1 MLVATLI
8 PKTYVVNVDLDGGQ
22 WPQSAGI
29 TTSTYTH
36 TWSHATNVAVA
47 VPERTGYAFRGW
59 KAVDSDTGSAVE
71 NAFVQSGNTLTVA
84 AQIAQNPVFSATQE
98 PAPTDVPGPTD
109 APATMAVQTN
119 ASITGYSEIAGT
131 GLGFKYSHPVNWINQ
146 PGRYSI
152 CYTEPVTSSKD
163 YPARVVVTIKKLAH
177 KCDAEKAQKQLV
189 SYLELLMT
197 EYDEKTF
204 EVGTL
209 DNETRFLGK
218 KGLST
223 TYLAYDGDQ
232 EVKGYVMLAY
242 STYYVVC
249 YHFVCAYD
257 NYDSFESAI
266 YYMRDSVQIEEQ

>member
-1 MLVATLI
+1 LKRFIKLLALLLSMALFLGGCGS
-8 PKTYVVNVDLDGGQ
+8 KTVTPELQQPENDGNFA
-22 WPQSAGI
+22 PE
-29 TTSTYTH
+29 TT
-36 TWSHATNVAVA
+36 AVA
-47 VPERTGYAFRGW
+47 NSGLLQAIDMQTTQAEPPVPVVTESPVLQDY
-59 KAVDSDTGSAVE
+59 
-71 NAFVQSGNTLTVA
+71 A

-257 NYDSFESAI
+257 DYDSFESAI